1 MIEIVNDKEMKKE
14 EAGQLP
20 KNIRQIGEREKNRR
34 IYIEDYVI
42 TYINQLRDTAKEEQR
57 VLILYGRREIVEFMP
72 TWFIN
77 GVLETEA
84 EPFYEANLIDEHD
97 WQEINLKAAKYFPGL
112 SVLGWAVIGQ
122 EDITE
127 YMDQIELT
135 WRQFFRED
143 QQIFFYSCV
152 SEMTEDIY
160 CFDKGH
166 LNRLHGYYVYYEK
179 NENMQNYMLSA
190 RQKTEEEM
198 AGQNYIKGNEV
209 GNDHATRQFRSIVQE
224 KKEEIHRKRTMSF
237 LYAASSLLV
246 MVIMVI
252 GITMLNN
259 YEKMENME
267 STLKKISG
275 QVEDGFAAKETAQ
288 QAMAIDQTAEEQQTK
303 EKNEKEDNVSGD
315 NKNLSEGAEAEKE
328 EHEQMTQAEEQSEG
342 MAEGPDQN
350 QVNEQAAQTVQPDVT
365 VQSDGNVQS
374 AETTQQNEVIQPQE
388 TEQTSSEPSYT
399 IYEVQRGDTL
409 AKICI
414 RFYGNEDRVQE
425 ICDLNEIKDK
435 DTILYGQKILLP

>member
-1 MIEIVNDKEMKKE
+1 MIEIVNEKEMKKE

-42 TYINQLRDTAKEEQR
+42 TYISQLRDTAKEEQR
-57 VLILYGRREIVEFMP
+57 VLILYGRKEIVEFMP

-166 LNRLHGYYVYYEK
+166 LNRLQGYYVYYEK

-198 AGQNYIKGNEV
+198 GDQNFIKGNEI

-267 STLKKISG
+267 STLKKLSG

-288 QAMAIDQTAEEQQTK
+288 QAMAIDQTTEEQQM
-303 EKNEKEDNVSGD
+303 EKENEQEAVVSQKNGEVSED
-315 NKNLSEGAEAEKE
+315 TNKK
-328 EHEQMTQAEEQSEG
+328 QIVQSGEPTTDVV
-342 MAEGPDQN
+342 EVSDQN
-350 QVNEQAAQTVQPDVT
+350 QVNEQASGGVQPDVT
-365 VQSDGNVQS
+365 VQSDGSEQS
-374 AETTQQNEVIQPQE
+374 AETAQQNEEIQPQE
-388 TEQTSSEPSYT
+388 TEQASSEPAYT
-399 IYEVQRGDTL
+399 VYEVQKGDTL

-414 RFYGNEDRVQE
+414 RFYGNDSRVQE